1 MKKNKIISKLR
12 KILNDKKLRWTLLV
26 ALVITLI
33 IFIAFL
39 LFSNYG
45 TGLIFIFF
53 VIIQL
58 IIIFGCRP
66 L

>member
-1 MKKNKIISKLR
+1 MKENKLISKLR

-26 ALVITLI
+26 ALVISLI
-33 IFIAFL
+33 IFILFL

-58 IIIFGCRP
+58 ILIFGCRP

>member
-33 IFIAFL
+33 IFIVFL

>member
-12 KILNDKKLRWTLLV
+12 KILNDKKLRRILLV
-26 ALVITLI
+26 ALVISLI
-33 IFIAFL
+33 IFILFL

-45 TGLIFIFF
+45 TGLIFIFS

-58 IIIFGCRP
+58 ILIFGCRP

>member
-33 IFIAFL
+33 IFIVFL

-58 IIIFGCRP
+58 IIIFGCR
-66 L
+66 LL